1 MISDTLS
8 DAEAQLAIYLT
19 RYPEVY
25 RGFEQEITR
34 LMNSMRELRFE
45 LDSLPEEK
53 DQ

>member
-8 DAEAQLAIYLT
+8 DTEAQLAIYLA

-25 RGFEQEITR
+25 RDYEQEITR
-34 LMNSMRELRFE
+34 LMDSMRALRIE
-45 LDSLPEEK
+45 LDTIPDED